1 MSEPGERLAKVE
13 GKVEN
18 METILNRHLSDCQYA
33 QRRLAIRVVRLEIQ
47 NYIAI
52 GGLLVI
58 GWLINKASDK
68 IIALLGA

>member
-1 MSEPGERLAKVE
+1 MREPGERLARVE
-13 GKVEN
+13 GKVES
-18 METILNRHLSDCQYA
+18 MDTILNRHLTDCQDA
-33 QRRLAIRVVRLEIQ
+33 QKKLSVRVVRLEIQ

-58 GWLINKASDK
+58 AWLINKASDK